1 MKKKSTFTQ
10 YWLEVKEQGK
20 TAYIKNYLKKM
31 KFFYVT
37 IFIVISIEDKFYYK
51 DLSLDSFWFN
61 AIIVIIL
68 YFISPYI
75 SWYYNNY
82 KYNNMIKGPHI

>member
-10 YWLEVKEQGK
+10 YWLQVKEQGK

-31 KFFYVT
+31 KFLYVM
-37 IFIVISIEDKFYYK
+37 IFIYILIEDKFYYK
-51 DLSLDSFWFN
+51 NLSLYRFCFN
-61 AIIVIIL
+61 AIIAIIL

-75 SWYYNNY
+75 SWHYNNY